1 MIKLLKAGCVP
12 HLFLIVVEWR
22 TFGAVLC
29 SALRH
34 CIRWFA
40 RELQEPTSVGRIV
53 KLLPDASKPLRV
65 AWYGSSSEQKAASL
79 YAFNG
84 LYRREAGGEGE
95 EEGRENSQY
104 RFTHIKR
111 FTGNALTTLR

>member
-84 LYRREAGGEGE
+84 TGGKQEEKARRREE
-95 EEGRENSQY
+95 RIHNIDSL
-104 RFTHIKR
+104 I
-111 FTGNALTTLR
+111 